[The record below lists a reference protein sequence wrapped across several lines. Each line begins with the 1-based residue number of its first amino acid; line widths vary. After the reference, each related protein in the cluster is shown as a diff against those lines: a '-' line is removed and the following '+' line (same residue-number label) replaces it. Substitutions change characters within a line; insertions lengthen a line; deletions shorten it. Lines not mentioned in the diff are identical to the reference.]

1 VRILTA
7 ADNEAMAGQR
17 LWDIFCRVI
26 DNHGDAGV
34 CWRLS
39 ADLASRGH
47 TVRLW
52 IDDPAPLGFMAPRGA
67 AGVEVIRWDA
77 AAPAREPGNVVIE
90 AFGCDPPASFIDR
103 MAARLAAPVWINLE
117 YLSAER
123 WVERSHGLPSPQG
136 NGLVKWFFFPGF
148 NERTGGLLRE
158 PGLLTARDSFDRGAW
173 LRAQGLAPQDGE
185 RVVVLFCYDNPRLP
199 DFIAALG
206 ERLTLLLTAPGFAQ
220 DQVAAMSLP
229 STVRAQALPWFDQAG
244 FDRLLWSADLN
255 IVRGEDSILRA
266 VWAGSP
272 FVWHIY
278 PQDDGAHGP
287 KLQAFLDLLRHGA
300 SPAGGQALAQFWR
313 RFNGLEPGPI
323 VLPDLQAWAEWSQEL
338 RQRLAAQD
346 DLVTR
351 LLAFVAGKS

>member
-1 VRILTA
+1 
-7 ADNEAMAGQR
+7 MAGQR

-47 TVRLW
+47 AVRLW
-52 IDDPAPLGFMAPRGA
+52 IDDPAPLGFMAPQGA

-77 AAPAREPGNVVIE
+77 AAPDHDPGDIVIE
-90 AFGCDPPASFIDR
+90 AFGCDPPARFVDR
-103 MAARLAAPVWINLE
+103 MAARQAAPVWINLE
-117 YLSAER
+117 YLSAEG
-123 WVERSHGLPSPQG
+123 WVERSHGLPSPQR
-136 NGLVKWFFFPGF
+136 NGLVKWFYFPGF

-158 PGLLTARDSFDRGAW
+158 PGLLAAREAFDRAAW
-173 LRAQGLAPQDGE
+173 LDSQGLRPQPGE
-185 RVVVLFCYDNPRLP
+185 RVAVLFCYDNPGLA
-199 DFIAALG
+199 DFIAAWG
-206 ERLTLLLTAPGFAQ
+206 RQPTLLLAAPGFAQ
-220 DQVAAMSLP
+220 RQVEALQLP
-229 STVRAQALPWFDQAG
+229 PTVRARVLPWLDQSG

-255 IVRGEDSILRA
+255 VVRGEDSILRA
-266 VWAGSP
+266 VWAGAP

-287 KLQAFLDLLRHGA
+287 KLQAFLDLLNRDA
-300 SPAGGQALAQFWR
+300 SPAEGHALTQLWR

-323 VLPDLQAWAEWSQEL
+323 VLPELQAWGEQSRGL